1 MVFWFEPD
9 DGLAGDLHIDKYYR
23 NPKKSQR
30 CSQNLWIRLFFWIF
44 GFQWFFWMFWV
55 LVESKKT
62 LGNVWI
68 LLMSLVKI
76 IIFSRFF
83 LILL

>member
-1 MVFWFEPD
+1 MFTESLDSFIFLDFWISMVFLD
-9 DGLAGDLHIDKYYR
+9 
-23 NPKKSQR
+23 
-30 CSQNLWIRLFFWIF
+30 
-44 GFQWFFWMFWV
+44 V
-55 LVESKKT
+55 LGTRRIQKT